1 MCNGIDWY
9 GDPFNKVA
17 FLFGVGMIPQVP
29 QIMCMVASA
38 IPVPP
43 MAMSFATFIMPK
55 LFKDEEREP
64 GKIAFLISFIGS

>member
-1 MCNGIDWY
+1 
-9 GDPFNKVA
+9 
-17 FLFGVGMIPQVP
+17 MIPQVP

>member
-1 MCNGIDWY
+1 
-9 GDPFNKVA
+9 
-17 FLFGVGMIPQVP
+17 
-29 QIMCMVASA
+29 MCMVASA